1 MEKDMKREDFAKF
14 LGELRNVNDNG
25 QDTDAFVK
33 KYEHR
38 NVYFYNDGCIKK
50 ILASEKNLILTTD
63 LVNAALN
70 LIGSDRIE
78 SPKLVNP
85 FIPGEMGYHSVNP
98 DIELTND
105 RGKDIPRDR
114 ISIEVQHEGDNL
126 YKDRLVLYIARLTS
140 NMVKEGDSYQLEN
153 LNVVSFQFFNAFKGS
168 PNYRHTV
175 QLKNQDQQVYF
186 DKQTVTL
193 IEVAKFL
200 KNAKDFAND
209 NSRLALWLRAI
220 DTLNREAD
228 FSEFAKD
235 PVFKLLQNEVKLCN
249 FSSRYLMTVD
259 MSDFDRAIA
268 KHQKAEEIAKKMRDK
283 NMPIEEIAEFTG
295 LSEEAI
301 RKL

>member
-1 MEKDMKREDFAKF
+1 MKREDFAKF